1 MKSEAMV
8 SIIIPTYNNWPVVC
22 QAVDCALGQ
31 TWPAV
36 EVIVVDDGSVD
47 GSSEQLAAAYGDRI
61 ILVRQE
67 NRGAG
72 GARNTGIRHASGEY
86 LQFLDADD
94 LISADKIALQMRQ
107 LHQVARPAVSYCD
120 YVCCDMENRPLAT
133 GRKRKRL
140 VLDERSPFEDI
151 MMQWETELSIPIH
164 CFLFDAAL
172 FRGGEIAFDESLSA
186 NEDWDC
192 WMNLFAQRPETVFV
206 DKVLASYRMRSGS
219 RASDRLS
226 MRNSYLA
233 AIDRQVVRNSTLP
246 AVVAKLLQRKK
257 QIKCFYRDTS
267 PIMRALDRLHP
278 LVKRLYVEK
287 VPWRLQRLFD

>member
-1 MKSEAMV
+1 MKSEATV
-8 SIIIPTYNNWPVVC
+8 SIIIPTCNNWPIVC
-22 QAVDCALGQ
+22 QAVDAALGQ

-47 GSSEQLAAAYGDRI
+47 NSSELLAAAYGDKI
-61 ILVRQE
+61 TLVRQE

-86 LQFLDADD
+86 IQFLDADD
-94 LISADKIALQMRQ
+94 LIAADKIALQMQ
-107 LHQVARPAVSYCD
+107 LLQQVAGPAVSYCD
-120 YVCCDMENRPLAT
+120 YVCCDMENRPLVN

-151 MMQWETELSIPIH
+151 MMHWETELSIPIH
-164 CFLFDAAL
+164 SFLFDAAL
-172 FRGGEIAFDESLSA
+172 FRELAFDESLSA

-192 WMNLFAQRPETVFV
+192 WMNLFAQHPETVFV

-219 RASDRLS
+219 RASDRRS

-233 AIDRQVVRNSTLP
+233 AIDRQIERSSALP
-246 AVVAKLLQRKK
+246 AVADMLLRRKK
-257 QIKCFYRDTS
+257 QIKYFYRDTS
-267 PIMRALDRLHP
+267 RIMRALDRMHP
-278 LVKRLYVEK
+278 LLKRLYVDN